1 MGDAGGARK
10 HPARFPLD
18 VRLSRA
24 MHEPAPPLIIS
35 DSDMR
40 RLEALLA
47 SRAGAASPI
56 AEQLEEEL
64 LRAEVRPSAE
74 IPPDVVTMNSEVVCV
89 DESSGSERRL
99 RLVYPQQ
106 LDGSAG
112 QVSVLAPVG
121 AALLG
126 LSVGQSIEWPLPG
139 GRVTHLRVAEVSWQ
153 PEASGQPD

>member
-1 MGDAGGARK
+1 
-10 HPARFPLD
+10 
-18 VRLSRA
+18 

-35 DSDMR
+35 ERDLG

-47 SRAGAASPI
+47 SPAGAASPV
-56 AEQLEEEL
+56 AERLEAEL
-64 LRAEVRPSAE
+64 LRAEVRPAGE
-74 IPPDVVTMNSEVVCV
+74 IPADVVTMNSEVVCV
-89 DESSGSERRL
+89 DESTGAERRL

-126 LSVGQSIEWPLPG
+126 LSRGQSIEWTLPG
-139 GRVTHLRVAEVSWQ
+139 DRTTRLRVTEVTSQ
-153 PEASGQPD
+153 PEATGRQD